1 MQNLYNCIDDLA
13 KLNRESIM
21 LSHREFPS
29 SCTLM
34 ELDVIAKTPRSD
46 TNFNRKI
53 TGQDGLV
60 YNETILNILL
70 EFRTDIFMNIEQK
83 KDYSG

>member
-1 MQNLYNCIDDLA
+1 
-13 KLNRESIM
+13 M
-21 LSHREFPS
+21 LSHQEFPS

-34 ELDVIAKTPRSD
+34 ELDVISKPPRSD
-46 TNFNRKI
+46 TTFNRKI

>member
-1 MQNLYNCIDDLA
+1 
-13 KLNRESIM
+13 M

-46 TNFNRKI
+46 TIFNRKI

>member
-1 MQNLYNCIDDLA
+1 
-13 KLNRESIM
+13 M

-60 YNETILNILL
+60 YNETMLKIRL

>member
-1 MQNLYNCIDDLA
+1 MLIIGELA
-13 KLNRESIM
+13 GVKQESIM
-21 LSHREFPS
+21 LSHKEFPS

-34 ELDVIAKTPRSD
+34 ELDVIGKPPRTD
-46 TNFNRKI
+46 IFNYKKI

-60 YNETILNILL
+60 YNERSLQINL
-70 EFRTDIFMNIEQK
+70 EFRTEIFMKIEQK